1 MAPTERSRTV
11 KCLVI
16 LVATMIIGSGI
27 LLLIK
32 TPPAK
37 VSPFLTIK
45 AKSEG
50 SQSDIS
56 NLILKTDIPIQAIK
70 WVNIVVYDNSDA
82 RGDSLAALN
91 ENYHF
96 IIGSPDVIGSGS
108 IWTTPLW
115 QKQQDCNH
123 IIRSGHPAHQGSIM
137 IRLLCDTRQKAPTS
151 EQMDALIELVRKLQ
165 VLCQIPSDHVWV
177 EGPPDNPN
185 EPGRFFP
192 SGYFRS
198 RLIRAVRQ

>member
-1 MAPTERSRTV
+1 LAPTERSRTV

-16 LVATMIIGSGI
+16 LVVAMVIGAGI
-27 LLLIK
+27 LILIK

-37 VSPFLTIK
+37 VPSFLTIK
-45 AKSEG
+45 AKDRG
-50 SQSDIS
+50 SRSRISDAIY
-56 NLILKTDIPIQAIK
+56 KTDIPIQAIK
-70 WVNIVVYDNSDA
+70 WVNIVVYDNSDTSEN
-82 RGDSLAALN
+82 SLIALN

-96 IIGSPDVIGSGS
+96 IIGSHDVIGNGS
-108 IWTTPLW
+108 VRATFLW

-123 IIRSGHPAHQGSIM
+123 IIRSGYPAHQGSIK
-137 IRLLCDTRQKAPTS
+137 IRLVCDTSQKSPTL
-151 EQMDALIELVRKLQ
+151 EQMNALIELVRKLQ

-177 EGPPDNPN
+177 KGHPDNPD
-185 EPGRFFP
+185 EVGRFFP